1 MFRPPRRSIAVLLTL
16 VLAVPLV
23 GAISTPTQGPGSSVP
38 GDVIETGFLD
48 DLQDRPDAVADALIV
63 FEGTPVEEDL
73 RRLAGVGLDVREVYL
88 SFGTVH
94 AVGPAH
100 SVTAASHLPGV
111 VGIYENEALE
121 MHLDTATRAIEAR
134 QLWDQMSTSTP
145 VTVDGQRLDGT
156 GVGVAV
162 VDSGIDGEHPD
173 LASKTVQNLRYAC
186 STPVLIETSTGHD
199 KCAGNHFA
207 HAVLNGTADESCHDH
222 AWTQMG
228 NTDIDSGHGTHVAGI
243 VAGDGTA
250 SDGRFQGVAPGASLY
265 GLAIG
270 HGASV
275 LIHEALA
282 AFDHVLCIHDE
293 VDPPIRIVQNSWG
306 GSGAFDDE
314 NPVNIATDALIDAGL
329 VVVWSAGNDGSG
341 EDNTVNAYARNP
353 TPGVISVAN
362 YDDADNASVQGTVAS
377 SSSRCLQDE
386 ETASA
391 CPDVAAPGTAIV
403 SARASTGPVTT
414 AIGHPLSGDSRYL
427 CCSISTLDHSPY
439 YVGVSGTSM
448 AAPAVSGAIAL
459 MLQANPDL
467 TPADVEDILEDNAWQ
482 FDSATFDL
490 QDPDNPTTL
499 LSTTAGHGLINATA
513 AIEDSRV
520 LGSSGLGTDLPKM
533 SLQPHVYTGGVDG
546 QLVSGVQWTVPAG
559 EQVRLSERLL
569 ESGDPANTN
578 LTTEVPCRF
587 LVDGQPQT
595 CQPDTMTN
603 DSTGVRMDTNHTF
616 TPGEH
621 RVEAQL
627 DLGDGWISF
636 DAFTVRAR

>member
-1 MFRPPRRSIAVLLTL
+1 MLHPPRRSIAVLLTV
-16 VLAVPLV
+16 VLAAPLV
-23 GAISTPTQGPGSSVP
+23 GAISTPIQGPGSSVP
-38 GDVIETGFLD
+38 GDVIETGFLEE
-48 DLQDRPDAVADALIV
+48 LRDRPDAVDDALVV

-73 RRLAGVGLDVREVYL
+73 RRLTGVGLDVREVYL
-88 SFGTVH
+88 SFRTVH
-94 AVGPAH
+94 VVGTGQALMDAAH
-100 SVTAASHLPGV
+100 LEGV
-111 VGIYENEALE
+111 AGIYENRAVE

-162 VDSGIDGEHPD
+162 IDSGVDAEHPD
-173 LASKTVQNLRYAC
+173 LASNTVQNLRYAC
-186 STPVLIETSTGHD
+186 TTPFVIETTTGHD

-207 HAVLNGTADESCHDH
+207 HAALNGTADESCHDH
-222 AWTQMG
+222 AWTQMD

-250 SDGRFQGVAPGASLY
+250 SDGRFQGVAPGTGIY
-265 GLAIG
+265 GFGIG
-270 HGASV
+270 HGVSV

-282 AFDHVLCIHDE
+282 AFDHVLCIRDD
-293 VDPPIRIVQNSWG
+293 VDPPIRVVQNSWG

-314 NPVNIATDALIDAGL
+314 SPVNIATDAMVDAGL

-341 EDNTVNAYARNP
+341 ENNTVNTYARNP
-353 TPGVISVAN
+353 TPGVIGVAN
-362 YDDADNASVQGTVAS
+362 YDDADNASVQGTIAS
-377 SSSRCLQDE
+377 SSSRCLEDE
-386 ETASA
+386 ETKSA

-403 SARASTGPVTT
+403 SARASTGPATT
-414 AIGHPLSGDSRYL
+414 ALGHPLSGDGRFL
-427 CCSISTLDHSPY
+427 CCVVGTLDHSPH

-448 AAPAVSGAIAL
+448 AAPAVSGVIAL

-467 TPADVEDILEDNAWQ
+467 TPAEVEDILEDTAWQ

-490 QDPDNPTTL
+490 ADPDNPTTL
-499 LSTTAGHGLINATA
+499 LSATAGHGLVNATD
-513 AIEDSRV
+513 AIQDSRV
-520 LGSSGLGTDLPKM
+520 LGGSGLGTDLPKM
-533 SLQPHVYTGGVDG
+533 SVQPHVYTGGVDG

-559 EQVRLSERLL
+559 EQVGLSERLL
-569 ESGDPANTN
+569 ESGDPANTD
-578 LTTEVPCRF
+578 LTTDVPCRF
-587 LVDGQPQT
+587 LVDGQPQA
-595 CQPDTMTN
+595 CQPGTLTN
-603 DSTGVRMDTNHTF
+603 DSTGVRMDANHTF

-636 DAFTVRAR
+636 DAFDVRGE